1 MSIRGFAAGAI
12 AAAIAFAS
20 LPAEASPGWVRKAI
34 RGGSGSSSQQ
44 EQRAT
49 PKPAPRPPVVQRPA
63 QPVAPKVATPPP
75 KQDQA
80 KQPATQ
86 EKQVASQPDNL
97 DTARPR
103 DVAAQA
109 Q

>member
-1 MSIRGFAAGAI
+1 MSIRGFAGGAI
-12 AAAIAFAS
+12 AAAIAVATF
-20 LPAEASPGWVRKAI
+20 PAEASPGWVRKAI
-34 RGGSGSSSQQ
+34 RGGTGSSSQQ

-49 PKPAPRPPVVQRPA
+49 PKPVPRPPVAQKPV

-75 KQDQA
+75 KQDLA

-103 DVAAQA
+103 DLAAQA